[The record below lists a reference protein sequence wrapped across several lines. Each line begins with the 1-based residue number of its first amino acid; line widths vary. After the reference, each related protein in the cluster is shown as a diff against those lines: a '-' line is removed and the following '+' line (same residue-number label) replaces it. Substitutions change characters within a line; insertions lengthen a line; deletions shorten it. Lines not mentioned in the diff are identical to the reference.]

1 MNYHT
6 RMDVTVHECDKTGRH
21 YVRFTP
27 VITPRVCASG
37 ELRTA
42 THDAWIDEPGAVIQQ
57 KAAALANAEATL
69 AYLFGAA
76 ACPGTAHSCRRIT
89 ADFLKI
95 RVALRR
101 RMA

>member
-57 KAAALANAEATL
+57 KAAALA
-69 AYLFGAA
+69 YLFGAA
-76 ACPGTAHSCRRIT
+76 VCPGKAP
-89 ADFLKI
+89 AP
-95 RVALRR
+95 LRPE
-101 RMA
+101 